1 MSKNKY
7 SKGMTYLEVLV
18 VISIIGFL
26 TIGSYLKYIKV
37 LEMVDLKD
45 AKLKIVETYS
55 LCAIKSLDL
64 QQSFKVDLFMK
75 EKYIDTELV
84 LVGNID
90 KIEKKEKIQLPKK
103 LRYATVYDNSVLTEI
118 RAKTTITGNLNKSF
132 TVYIFDYKD
141 LAKYRIAFYIY
152 QTNKFLQ
159 VNIYENINASGAT
172 YSNIEKYHKSSEG
185 QNHIGWQKE

>member
-18 VISIIGFL
+18 VISILGFL

-37 LEMVDLKD
+37 SEMVDLKD

-55 LCAIKSLDL
+55 LYAIKSLDL

-75 EKYIDTELV
+75 EKYINTELI
-84 LVGNID
+84 LIGNID
-90 KIEKKEKIQLPKK
+90 KIEKNEKIQLPKK
-103 LRYATVYDNSVLTEI
+103 LRYATVYNNSVLTEI

-159 VNIYENINASGAT
+159 INIYENISANEAT

>member
-26 TIGSYLKYIKV
+26 TIGSYLQYIKV